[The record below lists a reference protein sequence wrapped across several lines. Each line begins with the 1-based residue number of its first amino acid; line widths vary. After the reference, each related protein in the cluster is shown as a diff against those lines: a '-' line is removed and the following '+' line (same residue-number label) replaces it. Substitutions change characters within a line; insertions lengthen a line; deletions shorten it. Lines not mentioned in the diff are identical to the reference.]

1 MPRNKRWRK
10 VLDGVLKGCFTIS
23 IAFVLWILLQV
34 TTMTSFR
41 VPSYSMYPTLIP
53 GDYILVNKWIM
64 GARIFD
70 VWDAIDGKSTNIKR
84 LPGIRNVK
92 RKDVLVFNYPY
103 PITEDSLSM
112 DIMKYY
118 VKRCIALPGDTLEIR
133 KGSYWVNSEKIKM
146 RSVIYDSKT
155 SQWEKDNLN
164 WNERLG
170 WTIQDFGPLAVP
182 AKGQLVL
189 MDILNS
195 KMYGNIIEWEQKK
208 QLKNNENNI
217 YLGDSL
223 ITEYRFQEN
232 YYFMGGD
239 NLENSKDSRYW
250 GLLPEAYIVGVAT
263 RIWKSIDPITDKIRW
278 NRVSKKIE

>member
-1 MPRNKRWRK
+1 MTRK
-10 VLDGVLKGCFTIS
+10 DGWMKICDSILKGCFIAS

-34 TTMTSFR
+34 TTLTSFR

-70 VWDAIDGKSTNIKR
+70 LWDAIDGKPININR
-84 LPGIRNVK
+84 LPGLRNVK

-103 PITEDSLSM
+103 PIREDSLSM

-118 VKRCIALPGDTLEIR
+118 VKRCIALSGDTLEIR
-133 KGSYWVNSEKIKM
+133 KGSYRVNGERIKM
-146 RSVIYDSKT
+146 RSTNVVTST
-155 SQWEKDNLN
+155 SQQEKDSLS

-170 WTIQDFGPLAVP
+170 WSTQNLGPLAVP
-182 AKGQLVL
+182 SKGQTVR
-189 MDILNS
+189 MDTLAV
-195 KMYGNIIEWEQKK
+195 KMYGHLIEWEQKK
-208 QLKNNENNI
+208 LLKNKGNNI

-223 ITEYRFQEN
+223 ITEYRFEEN

-263 RIWKSIDPITDKIRW
+263 RIWKS
-278 NRVSKKIE
+278 VSPYEGEMQWHRIWKKIE

>member
-1 MPRNKRWRK
+1 M
-10 VLDGVLKGCFTIS
+10 DGVLKGCFTIS